1 MSAITAE
8 QLKEMSSS
16 DLASLN
22 KLVASTLEKK
32 VISDSKLLEKLR
44 TKKAEADS
52 AAPKRTLSAPLQKIN
67 AWREFVLNH
76 HITEGWEA
84 FRLKKK
90 IGAAYHWVDYP
101 ESEIHEMKGPD
112 GNVEPCYVFK
122 DSVTPTEPNGRQM
135 TLAHAM
141 QLCEIYYSSKE
152 KTGTKPEL
160 YEAFEAQY
168 EAPAAVAPKPKAV
181 KAKVEVAE
189 EVLTLEQLTA
199 LQAQKKA
206 DALAKAKATRAA
218 NKAKKEAEEAAAAV
232 AAGKA
237 VVAKPVKK
245 PAGIRTLTG
254 AVIPKVAAPAVVAAP
269 VDVVAAA
276 PAVVKR
282 PVLKKKA
289 VWHIPAGE
297 NQLWTHKGVEYQADG
312 DRCVWRVTE
321 DEDLEWAGIYNLE
334 TDMIDA
340 VPEPVYA

>member
-8 QLKEMSSS
+8 QLKEMSST
-16 DLASLN
+16 DLAALN

-32 VISDSKLLEKLR
+32 VVSDSKLLEKLR
-44 TKKAEADS
+44 SKKAEADS

-67 AWREFVLNH
+67 AWREFVLHH

-101 ESEIHEMKGPD
+101 ESEIHEMKGED
-112 GNVEPCYVFK
+112 GSVEPCYVFK
-122 DSVTPTEPNGRQM
+122 DSVTAAEPNGRQM

-152 KTGTKPEL
+152 KSGTKPEL

-218 NKAKKEAEEAAAAV
+218 NKAKKEAEEAAAAA
-232 AAGKA
+232 AAG
-237 VVAKPVKK
+237 VVAKEPKK
-245 PAGIRTLTG
+245 PAGIRTLSG
-254 AVIPKVAAPAVVAAP
+254 AVIPKVAAPAAVAAAPVVAAP
-269 VDVVAAA
+269 L
-276 PAVVKR
+276 VKTR

-289 VWHIPAGE
+289 VWHIPAGQQE
-297 NQLWTHKGVEYQADG
+297 LWTHKGVEYQADG
-312 DRCVWRVTE
+312 DRCVWRVTK
-321 DEDLEWAGIYNLE
+321 DEDLEWAGIYNME
-334 TDMIDA
+334 TDTIDA
-340 VPEPVYA
+340 VPEPIYT